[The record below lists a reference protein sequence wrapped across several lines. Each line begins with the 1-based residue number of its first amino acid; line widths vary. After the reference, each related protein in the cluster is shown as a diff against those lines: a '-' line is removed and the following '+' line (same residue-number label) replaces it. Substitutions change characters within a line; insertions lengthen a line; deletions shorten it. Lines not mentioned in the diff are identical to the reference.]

1 MRERARR
8 LGMLL
13 VAAAFSGCVGL
24 SCSSTVARQFRDAA
38 LSGATSYFEQ
48 QTYDLL
54 DAIWAVSDVED

>member
-1 MRERARR
+1 MRKAGRK

-13 VAAAFSGCVGL
+13 ATIAVAGVTTL

-54 DAIWAVSDVED
+54 AACWPVSDTDQ